1 MEFMLMNVIGVV
13 FGYIY
18 GIKLLIF
25 IIRGIYTS
33 SLILKGQLVGIE
45 LGLRG

>member
-1 MEFMLMNVIGVV
+1 MNVIGVV

-18 GIKLLIF
+18 GIKPLIF
-25 IIRGIYTS
+25 IIGDIYTS